1 MKRTVYL
8 LVIILITM
16 RSGVQG
22 QEYFSQPPAQ
32 FITDIPFRL
41 YNGGVVMVR
50 AKFDDLPDSLN
61 FILDTGSGGISLDSQ
76 TVSRLKIPTENSE
89 RTIRG
94 IAGVKK
100 VRFANNHRLSFPG
113 LRVDSLNFHVNDY
126 EILTSVYGERIDGII
141 GFSFFSRYI
150 VKIDYDTLQ
159 MRVYKQGTFRYPR
172 GGFMMRP
179 ILATIPITDMRLKD
193 NSVSTAR
200 YFFDSGAGLCLL
212 LTDSFVEDS
221 LIFDKKK
228 KMFLTQAEGLG
239 GKTSM
244 RLTTVKELKLGPY
257 RFRRVP
263 TYIFDDEYNVT
274 SYPYLGGLIGNDLL
288 RRFNVYLNY
297 QRRDIYLVPNRHFRD
312 PFDYAYTGLGF
323 YHING
328 HVTVTDIMKGSPAEK
343 AGFREGDIIIAV
355 NNNMSRNIQ
364 VYRAMLQQ
372 PGEKLKVLVVRRE
385 DGKLDEL
392 ILKVANIL
400 K

>member
-1 MKRTVYL
+1 
-8 LVIILITM
+8 
-16 RSGVQG
+16 
-22 QEYFSQPPAQ
+22 
-32 FITDIPFRL
+32 
-41 YNGGVVMVR
+41 
-50 AKFDDLPDSLN
+50 
-61 FILDTGSGGISLDSQ
+61 
-76 TVSRLKIPTENSE
+76 
-89 RTIRG
+89 
-94 IAGVKK
+94 
-100 VRFANNHRLSFPG
+100 
-113 LRVDSLNFHVNDY
+113 
-126 EILTSVYGERIDGII
+126 
-141 GFSFFSRYI
+141 
-150 VKIDYDTLQ
+150 
-159 MRVYKQGTFRYPR
+159 
-172 GGFMMRP
+172 
-179 ILATIPITDMRLKD
+179 
-193 NSVSTAR
+193 
-200 YFFDSGAGLCLL
+200 
-212 LTDSFVEDS
+212 
-221 LIFDKKK
+221 
-228 KMFLTQAEGLG
+228 
-239 GKTSM
+239 
-244 RLTTVKELKLGPY
+244 
-257 RFRRVP
+257 RRVP